1 MIRIKS
7 FLFNPFQENTYVVS
21 NDRGESMIV
30 DPGMYNR
37 EEQQTIKAYIDAEG
51 LRPILLV
58 NTHCHIDHVFGN
70 AYIAEEYGLTP
81 KIHPKEKQVLDTV
94 PTVANMYGVNYDPSP
109 DPEFFDGDSIFLGSE
124 RFDIMFVPGHA
135 PGHVALHHAA
145 SKKLLSGDVLFHES
159 IGRTDLPGGDMDT
172 LLRSIRTQLFTLDD
186 DTEVFPG
193 HMGPTTI
200 GHEKKYNPF
209 LADTYRD

>member
-7 FLFNPFQENTYVVS
+7 FIFNPFQENTYVVS
-21 NDRGESMIV
+21 NDRGECMIV

-94 PTVANMYGVNYDPSP
+94 PVVANMYGLNYDPSP
-109 DPEFFDGDSIFLGSE
+109 EPEFFDGESIALGAE
-124 RFDIMFVPGHA
+124 RFDILFVPGHA
-135 PGHVALHHAA
+135 PGHVAFHHAA
-145 SKKLLSGDVLFHES
+145 SKKLLSGDVLFRES

-172 LLRSIRTQLFTLDD
+172 LLHSIRTQVFALDD
-186 DTEVFPG
+186 DTEVFSG

-209 LADTYRD
+209 FADTYRD